1 MKGDRELIKKI
12 LEYIEDIEEDVV
24 NCQDIETFLEKKIY
38 FRSCITSL
46 TQIGEL
52 VKRLSPEI
60 TNGYSE
66 VEWSKIA
73 RLRDYLVHGYVKVEP
88 IEIWNDVTEDVPKLK
103 EKLIKIL
110 SEIN

>member
-1 MKGDRELIKKI
+1 MKGDRELIEKI
-12 LEYIEDIEEDVV
+12 LEYIGDIEEDIVD
-24 NCQDIETFLEKKIY
+24 CQDIETFLEKKIY

-46 TQIGEL
+46 IQIGEL

-60 TNGYSE
+60 TNNHNE

-88 IEIWNDVTEDVPKLK
+88 LEIWNDVTEDVPELK
-103 EKLIKIL
+103 EQLIKIL
-110 SEIN
+110 SKND